1 MSEKKSERPFD
12 FEIVWIDA
20 DLLEEIPLNVKPMT
34 KEEIELLKQSI
45 SELGMADPLQVVKMG
60 ERYIIINGNHRYRIL
75 KNDLGWE
82 KMPCVI
88 IGENW
93 EHERILA
100 EAIRLNKLMGKF
112 DPVEFYRALDKIFK
126 KWGKTMDEDQLR
138 RKLGITRRD
147 ALFKKAFDRITGRT
161 RSPSTKTIVSAHKA
175 LVKIIKK
182 LAEDKKVGIVTEGEN
197 FVLIKLSPEVF
208 DDVREVMAEVY
219 SYGMDVDDVFE
230 EFVKFWRK
238 NVEESGLDGQD

>member
-1 MSEKKSERPFD
+1 KSERPFD

-75 KNDLGWE
+75 KNDLGWN

-93 EHERILA
+93 EYERILA

-112 DPVEFYRALDKIFK
+112 DPVEFYKALDKIFK

-230 EFVKFWRK
+230 DFVKFWRK
-238 NVEESGLDGQD
+238 NVEESGLNE